1 MDRKKVFLIVQAI
14 LCALTAGLLAAA
26 ALCIWFDGSAK
37 KAAGDLFYNIY
48 TREKAGQVL
57 VHLMP
62 LIFSALGMSIAGW
75 ILGIRDETADRPAQI
90 DMEELAG
97 IREKA
102 VRQQADR
109 KTLTVRT
116 AVLVIAVVM
125 IILGILNGG
134 LEDVLAK
141 GAAICTECVGLG

>member
-1 MDRKKVFLIVQAI
+1 MERKKVFLIVQSI

-26 ALCIWFDGSAK
+26 ALCIWIDGSAK

-48 TREKAGQVL
+48 TREKAGQAL
-57 VHLMP
+57 LHLLP
-62 LIFSALGMSIAGW
+62 LMFSALGLSIAGW
-75 ILGIRDETADRPAQI
+75 ILGIRDESADKPARI
-90 DMEELAG
+90 DVEELAG

-116 AVLVIAVVM
+116 AVLVIAVVL
-125 IILGILNGG
+125 IILGVLNGG
-134 LEDVLAK
+134 LEDVLTK